1 MGKIANFVAGAAAA
15 GACGWGCTLILDH
28 RLNECSQDADCAGR
42 GPGLACVQNQCVTA
56 DAGVAAADPD
66 CSGTVGVDGADSLRL
81 AAVIGLT
88 TSTGEADPRGPLRA
102 NAIALAINGL
112 NNPAYRAPTDP
123 NYFVRLCDDHGS
135 TTVDAQKATE
145 LVGDGYVAFITGGS
159 SSTLAV
165 SNVAAASGIP
175 TLSFSGSSS
184 QLSTAGAQ
192 PHGGPKLVWSVGISD
207 SVQAQ
212 VLGQLAADGG
222 YRSAACISL
231 DSTGFQTLYSLI
243 NDAVLADTDGGLF
256 VSVALYSSTTG
267 PAPAVVQI
275 LDGGVP
281 DLVLPVTPVSDSKPL
296 FDAWFASAPKRPA
309 WLFTDNSRN
318 AALYQDALP
327 DGGVDASR
335 LARLAGSRGTGPA
348 VPRTSSQYQS
358 FLQLYLDAY
367 GVDPSS
373 VSYVPNAYDATLLL
387 AAAAAWARA
396 NGGATPEAIARGMSH
411 LSAPGQPEVALD
423 PSVFVPSLETAF
435 AQGEDVNVAGASGQL
450 DFDPTTGIAP
460 CPVELWTLVADAGF
474 ATLAIYDPLPD
485 GGLVPQ

>member
-1 MGKIANFVAGAAAA
+1 V
-15 GACGWGCTLILDH
+15 
-28 RLNECSQDADCAGR
+28 
-42 GPGLACVQNQCVTA
+42 
-56 DAGVAAADPD
+56 
-66 CSGTVGVDGADSLRL
+66 GTDGAGSLRL

-88 TSTGEADPRGPLRA
+88 TGSGAADPRGPLRA

-123 NYFVRLCDDHGS
+123 QYFVRVCDDHGS
-135 TTVDAQKATE
+135 TSLDAQKATE
-145 LVGDGYVAFITGGS
+145 LVSDGYVAFITGGS
-159 SSTLAV
+159 GSTLAV
-165 SNVAAASGIP
+165 SNVAAASGVP

-192 PHGGPKLVWSVGISD
+192 PNGGPKLVWSVGISD

-212 VLGQLAADGG
+212 VLGGLAADGG
-222 YRSAACISL
+222 YRSATSIAL
-231 DSTGFQTLYSLI
+231 DTTGFQGLYSLI
-243 NDAVLADTDGGLF
+243 NDAVIADTDGGRF
-256 VSVALYSSTTG
+256 VSVALYSSATG
-267 PAPAVVQI
+267 PAAAVAQV

-281 DLVLPVTPVSDSKPL
+281 DLVFPVTPVADSKAL
-296 FDAWFASAPKRPA
+296 FDAWFASAPRNPA

-358 FLQLYLDAY
+358 FLQLYLGAY
-367 GVDPSS
+367 GTDPSS

-396 NGGATPEAIARGMSH
+396 NGGATPEGIARGLSH
-411 LSAPGQPEVALD
+411 LSAPGVPEVPLD
-423 PSVFVPSLETAF
+423 PSEFVPSLETAF
-435 AQGEDVNVAGASGQL
+435 TQGQDVNVVGASGHL
-450 DFDPTTGIAP
+450 DFDPVTGIAP
-460 CPVELWTLVADAGF
+460 CPVELWSLVADAGF
-474 ATLAIYDPLPD
+474 VTAAVYDPLPD
-485 GGLVPQ
+485 GGLAAP